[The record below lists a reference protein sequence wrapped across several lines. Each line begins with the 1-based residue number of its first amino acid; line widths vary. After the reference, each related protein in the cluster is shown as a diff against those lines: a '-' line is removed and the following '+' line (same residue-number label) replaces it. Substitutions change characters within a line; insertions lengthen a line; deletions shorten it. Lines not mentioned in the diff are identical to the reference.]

1 MLELTQAFIF
11 CAGRGER
18 MKPLTDSIPKPLAKV
33 NDKAIVDYVIE
44 KIDKI
49 NSIKKIF
56 INGFYLSEQIAEH
69 IKKLNNPKI
78 IFSKENQKIETGGA
92 LVFAKNLIDLN
103 QPLLLANGDVLWQE
117 NLVSDIE
124 LLAKNF
130 NDANHDMLL
139 GLKKVQDYHGVEP
152 RKNGKFGDF
161 NLDESGGLYRYSESD
176 MSHCFVGLQIINPK
190 IIAQAPS
197 ECFSLSHYF
206 FSSVGER
213 GLLHRIQGVELK
225 GDYYHIGS
233 VNALKQTEQLLNLK
247 IKL

>member
-1 MLELTQAFIF
+1 MLEITQAFIF

-18 MKPLTDSIPKPLAKV
+18 MKPLTNSIPKPLAKV

-49 NSIKKIF
+49 NSIKKII
-56 INGFYLSEQIAEH
+56 INGFYLSEQIANH

-78 IFSKENQKIETGGA
+78 IFSQENQKIETGGA
-92 LVFAKNLIDLN
+92 LVFAQDLIDLS

-117 NLVSDIE
+117 DKSSDIE

-130 NDANHDMLL
+130 DSATHDMLL
-139 GLKKVQDYHGVEP
+139 GLKKVEDYQGVEP
-152 RKNGKFGDF
+152 RKNGKYGDF
-161 NLDESGGLYRYSESD
+161 NLVDNGNLYRYSESD

-206 FSSVGER
+206 LSSVGER
-213 GLLHRIQGVELK
+213 GLLHRIQGLELK
-225 GDYYHIGS
+225 GKYYHIGT
-233 VNALKQTEQLLNLK
+233 VDALKQTQELINTK
-247 IKL
+247 N